1 MIKKLEEKVTKL
13 EKTSTKKY
21 VVDSDEEED
30 ERTIQSQIVPAHLIG
45 QMLPGQMMPNK
56 QEEPMVQFKKKP
68 PPTIEVVSKP
78 PAQSASEEEE
88 ELDDEDL

>member
-1 MIKKLEEKVTKL
+1 LVREKDDEDKKQKELMNRMDKTINILRSHLEEKGEMIKKLEEKVTKL

-45 QMLPGQMMPNK
+45 QMLPGGQMLPNK
-56 QEEPMVQFKKKP
+56 Q
-68 PPTIEVVSKP
+68 
-78 PAQSASEEEE
+78 
-88 ELDDEDL
+88 